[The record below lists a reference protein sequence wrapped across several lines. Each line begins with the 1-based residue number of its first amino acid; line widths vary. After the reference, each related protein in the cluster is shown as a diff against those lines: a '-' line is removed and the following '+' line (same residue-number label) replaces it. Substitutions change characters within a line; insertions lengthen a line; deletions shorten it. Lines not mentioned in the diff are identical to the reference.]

1 MKIITSFAVVLLLSL
16 SVSAEDKKPASDL
29 PKISYDEQV
38 RPIFREHCFSCHNQ
52 DKSEGG
58 LALDSY
64 GALMEG
70 GSSGEIVYAED
81 IDSSRLWDLIDH
93 LDEPKMPPKQDK
105 LPAPKLAMIKQ
116 WIELGA
122 LENSGSTIKK
132 SNKPNLS
139 MAAGGSTGKPEG
151 PAAMPEGLWRQPVV
165 PTTKSAAVTAVAC
178 SPWAPLAAIAGQKQ
192 IALYNTDSGDLLGV
206 LPFPQGIPYVLRFS
220 RNGELLLAGG
230 GRGGHSGSVSIYE
243 VRTGKKVITVGDEL
257 DVVLAADI
265 SSDHALIALGGPQ
278 RIVRIY
284 STTDGT
290 MISDIRKHTD
300 WITSLEF
307 SPDGVLLAT
316 ADRSAGLYIWEAET
330 GREYLNLTGH
340 KGAIGSMSW
349 RGDSNLLAT
358 ASEDASVKL
367 WEMNDGK
374 VVKSFNAH
382 GGGTL
387 SVHYT
392 HDGRMATA
400 GRDKLVKVFDTEGK
414 ELKRFPAF
422 ADLALKSAFTY
433 DGKRVIGG
441 AWTGKVVLW
450 NVEDAK
456 PVVELPGNSPTYD
469 QLIAQLAEASTKA
482 KAAADQQLAA
492 ITKAEAAANA
502 KNTQIQATAKKVTDL
517 QAAIA
522 KGSTDKQTAEKQ
534 KVAATAIMN
543 QVAPKV
549 AAHTAAAKA
558 LVAEQAKLK
567 SMGDQLN
574 KTTTVSAKTVSE
586 IGILA
591 ELIKKTTASVA
602 SAGTVTKAAAD
613 EKANADKEV
622 AILGE
627 ELASAKAELEKTP
640 DEAKPGLQK
649 LVEEK
654 TAQLTVAKES
664 AKIANEVVVSATA
677 RVTLLQKQL
686 NDQQANSQKKTAE
699 STKLQADIKA
709 QAATKATLEKQVTAK
724 TTALA
729 KVKIELDQAQKQ
741 AATAKQQLTQLGKSI
756 PALQKQIANNT
767 AAMNTAKQLQPKLQA
782 EHTAMMEAVAKQK
795 TTAAAATQAAT
806 AAKAKAEAV
815 VAEKQA
821 FAAQPQ
827 KLAEQAKAAT
837 AKSTV
842 AKQAADL
849 EKMKLTEMQQAM
861 VAKQAAVDQ
870 AAKQLAEIQAQ
881 LKLLQEQQA
890 KVKAIIDAQTK
901 TSSEKETALNAIE
914 TQLYEIQQQ
923 QQLFK
928 EVYGK

>member
-1 MKIITSFAVVLLLSL
+1 MKILTSLAVVLLLSL
-16 SVSAEDKKPASDL
+16 STLAEDKKPASDQ

-38 RPIFREHCFSCHNQ
+38 RPILREHCFSCHNQ

-70 GSSGEIVYAED
+70 GSSGEIVYAQD

-122 LENSGSTIKK
+122 LENSGSTVKK

-139 MAAGGSTGKPEG
+139 MAASGSTGKPEG
-151 PAAMPEGLWRQPVV
+151 PAAMPEGLWRQPVM
-165 PTTKSAAVTAVAC
+165 PTTKSAAVTAIAC
-178 SPWAPLAAIAGQKQ
+178 SPWAPLAAVAGQKQ
-192 IALYNTDSGDLLGV
+192 IALYNTDNGDLLGV
-206 LPFPQGIPYVLRFS
+206 LPFPQGIPFVLRFS

-284 STTDGT
+284 STADGS
-290 MISDIRKHTD
+290 MVSDIRKHTD

-316 ADRSAGLYIWEAET
+316 ADRSAGLFIWEAET
-330 GREYLNLTGH
+330 AREYLNLTGH

-382 GGGTL
+382 GGGSL

-400 GRDKLVKVFDTEGK
+400 GRDKLVKIFDTEGK
-414 ELKRFPAF
+414 ELKKFPAF
-422 ADLALKSAFTY
+422 ADLALKSAFTH
-433 DGKRVIGG
+433 DGKRVVGG
-441 AWTGKVVLW
+441 DWTGKVVLW
-450 NVEDAK
+450 NAEDAK
-456 PVVELPGNSPTYD
+456 PIVELSGNSPTYD
-469 QLIAQLAEASTKA
+469 QLIVQLTTASTQSKA
-482 KAAADQQLAA
+482 VADQQLAA
-492 ITKAEAAANA
+492 ANTAEAAANA
-502 KNTQIQATAKKVTDL
+502 KNTQIQATAKKVVDL
-517 QAAIA
+517 QAAIT
-522 KGSTDKQTAEKQ
+522 KGATDKQTAEQQ
-534 KVAATAIMN
+534 KVAATALIN
-543 QVAPKV
+543 QVPPKV
-549 AAHTAAAKA
+549 AAHTAAAKV
-558 LVAEQAKLK
+558 LEAEKTKLNA
-567 SMGDQLN
+567 MADQLN
-574 KTTTVSAKTVSE
+574 KTAVASTKAVSE

-602 SAGTVTKAAAD
+602 ATKNTAKTTTEAKAKAD
-613 EKANADKEV
+613 QEV
-622 AILGE
+622 KILGE
-627 ELASAKAELEKTP
+627 ELASAKQELEKTP
-640 DEAKPGLQK
+640 DEEKPGLQK
-649 LVEEK
+649 LVEDK
-654 TAQLTVAKES
+654 TAQLIVAQAAVKTAIEVAAAAN
-664 AKIANEVVVSATA
+664 AKVAPLE
-677 RVTLLQKQL
+677 KQL
-686 NDQQANSQKKTAE
+686 TEQQTSSQQKAAE

-709 QAATKATLEKQVTAK
+709 QTAAKTAFEQQVTAK
-724 TTALA
+724 ATAL
-729 KVKIELDQAQKQ
+729 VKLKAELDQAQKL
-741 AATAKQQLTQLGKSI
+741 AATAKQQLAQLATSI
-756 PALQKQIANNT
+756 PALQKQVEQNT
-767 AAMNTAKQLQPKLQA
+767 AAMNAAKQLQPKLQA
-782 EHTAMMEAVAKQK
+782 EYAAMMAALGKQK
-795 TTAAAATQAAT
+795 AAAAAAGQAAT
-806 AAKAKAEAV
+806 AAKAKADAA

-827 KLAEQAKAAT
+827 KLAEQAQAAT
-837 AKSTV
+837 TKSAE

-861 VAKQAAVDQ
+861 AAKQAAVDQ
-870 AAKQLAEIQAQ
+870 AAKQLADIQAQ
-881 LKLLQEQQA
+881 LKLLQGQHAQ
-890 KVKAIIDAQTK
+890 VKAIVDAQSK
-901 TSSEKETALNAIE
+901 TTSEKEAALTTIE
-914 TQLYEIQQQ
+914 TELFEIQQQ
-923 QQLFK
+923 QQLLK